1 MKTLYIDVYFLIN
14 FTVDLI
20 ALYFASCLSK
30 VPTNRRRLIFSA
42 VIGALGAVAIVFLP
56 EFVLLKLV
64 TSTVSLVVMGM
75 IAPKGA
81 SLRRKVKFTMSFIV
95 FAALVG
101 GAVTFIWDVFD
112 RYISDFIDIAEGGV
126 VNRKMLILALIVLLS
141 IGVFKMIVSF
151 FSNTSS
157 EESVDVEISFN
168 NRRVVKSAFVDSGNL
183 AVDPMDMSPIL
194 FLKKD
199 AIKDILPENII
210 NICDVDGLEKRLK
223 KRIRLIPI
231 SRGGSTHVLVGLKP
245 DAVRLMRNEGS
256 EELRVT
262 LAIDKEG
269 GNYGG
274 YKALMPSAALDNV
287 GI

>member
-1 MKTLYIDVYFLIN
+1 
-14 FTVDLI
+14 
-20 ALYFASCLSK
+20 
-30 VPTNRRRLIFSA
+30 
-42 VIGALGAVAIVFLP
+42 
-56 EFVLLKLV
+56 
-64 TSTVSLVVMGM
+64 
-75 IAPKGA
+75 
-81 SLRRKVKFTMSFIV
+81 
-95 FAALVG
+95 
-101 GAVTFIWDVFD
+101 
-112 RYISDFIDIAEGGV
+112 
-126 VNRKMLILALIVLLS
+126 
-141 IGVFKMIVSF
+141 MIVSF

-168 NRRVVKSAFVDSGNL
+168 NRRVVISAFVDSGNL

-245 DAVRLMRNEGS
+245 DAVRLMRDEGS